1 MRKMKGDSKVKWEDM
16 TEEQKRVLID
26 GFMSAK
32 KASRAGGDRAAKKL
46 RFAIKKEKF

>member
-26 GFMSAK
+26 RLKTAK
-32 KASRAGGDRAAKKL
+32 GASRTGGDRAEKKL
-46 RFAIKKEKF
+46 RFAIRKEKF